1 MHLLIVICLLIIL
14 ILNDTFTKVIPT
26 NSTFWNN
33 IKRTEL
39 YEMMENSIPEMHI
52 FMPNATWNEMV
63 KNAQIKKQKQITH
76 YKTMA
81 LLKFIYKGKEE
92 SYNIQI
98 KLGGKGST
106 TFSKPGYNIKIKD
119 ENKSLHGTKDFR
131 LRSDQPDPTML
142 GTKLATDVLLKSGLI
157 ANEAGYTDL
166 YINDNYMGFWVVIES
181 IGDDWIKRNINNTSE
196 PIKTLYQCKD
206 DFIRFED
213 GSAKKKCT
221 NSNKNYTDYMEPF
234 NTFVDQVNNATTRND
249 LEKIMD
255 VDNFIKYMAWEWLIG
270 TWDHFLGIYGHN
282 LYWFQQPN
290 GKWIYIPYDYGEH
303 AFGSDQGWYKYPKKA
318 YFKKVKKYYL
328 KYDYSYISFKEFE
341 LDHPIIKI
349 LINDDDT
356 IFRNLLGDIISKIF
370 NPDTLL
376 LRIDELVK
384 LIAPYVEK
392 DRKLNA
398 GKINKKGKDF
408 KYNFKHFKLNLEYTY
423 LFFGS
428 RKYGLKDW
436 IHRRYNFAAS
446 YYGINTNSTLPEKKH
461 KLIEPRPKPIIIPC
475 KMNARI
481 IKEKPSDKVY
491 IIDLPN
497 KLPEY
502 TPDENYEDNSIP
514 NLGVNQYN
522 LGL

>member
-166 YINDNYMGFWVVIES
+166 YINDNYMGFINHF
-181 IGDDWIKRNINNTSE
+181 IYFYIFMTNI
-196 PIKTLYQCKD
+196 
-206 DFIRFED
+206 
-213 GSAKKKCT
+213 
-221 NSNKNYTDYMEPF
+221 
-234 NTFVDQVNNATTRND
+234 
-249 LEKIMD
+249 
-255 VDNFIKYMAWEWLIG
+255 
-270 TWDHFLGIYGHN
+270 
-282 LYWFQQPN
+282 
-290 GKWIYIPYDYGEH
+290 
-303 AFGSDQGWYKYPKKA
+303 
-318 YFKKVKKYYL
+318 
-328 KYDYSYISFKEFE
+328 
-341 LDHPIIKI
+341 I
-349 LINDDDT
+349 L
-356 IFRNLLGDIISKIF
+356 
-370 NPDTLL
+370 
-376 LRIDELVK
+376 
-384 LIAPYVEK
+384 
-392 DRKLNA
+392 
-398 GKINKKGKDF
+398 
-408 KYNFKHFKLNLEYTY
+408 
-423 LFFGS
+423 
-428 RKYGLKDW
+428 
-436 IHRRYNFAAS
+436 
-446 YYGINTNSTLPEKKH
+446 
-461 KLIEPRPKPIIIPC
+461 
-475 KMNARI
+475 
-481 IKEKPSDKVY
+481 
-491 IIDLPN
+491 
-497 KLPEY
+497 
-502 TPDENYEDNSIP
+502 
-514 NLGVNQYN
+514 
-522 LGL
+522 

>member
-1 MHLLIVICLLIIL
+1 
-14 ILNDTFTKVIPT
+14 
-26 NSTFWNN
+26 
-33 IKRTEL
+33 
-39 YEMMENSIPEMHI
+39 
-52 FMPNATWNEMV
+52 
-63 KNAQIKKQKQITH
+63 
-76 YKTMA
+76 
-81 LLKFIYKGKEE
+81 
-92 SYNIQI
+92 
-98 KLGGKGST
+98 
-106 TFSKPGYNIKIKD
+106 
-119 ENKSLHGTKDFR
+119 
-131 LRSDQPDPTML
+131 
-142 GTKLATDVLLKSGLI
+142 
-157 ANEAGYTDL
+157 
-166 YINDNYMGFWVVIES
+166 
-181 IGDDWIKRNINNTSE
+181 
-196 PIKTLYQCKD
+196 
-206 DFIRFED
+206 
-213 GSAKKKCT
+213 
-221 NSNKNYTDYMEPF
+221 MEPF